1 LAIAF
6 SNSGTHNSLPV
17 EERPNAGT
25 KHERAGSVAVVVVGT
40 VVVVGIVVV
49 DGAVVVVGTVVV
61 DGTVVVAKEV
71 LKHGKRSSIVIT
83 FQSPLTCI
91 DMSYLPFWLIGSC
104 C

>member
-1 LAIAF
+1 M
-6 SNSGTHNSLPV
+6 
-17 EERPNAGT
+17 
-25 KHERAGSVAVVVVGT
+25 AVVVDGT
-40 VVVVGIVVV
+40 VVVDGIVVV

-61 DGTVVVAKEV
+61 DGSVVVAEEV

>member
-1 LAIAF
+1 M
-6 SNSGTHNSLPV
+6 
-17 EERPNAGT
+17 
-25 KHERAGSVAVVVVGT
+25 AVVVDGT
-40 VVVVGIVVV
+40 VVVVVV
-49 DGAVVVVGTVVV
+49 DGTVIVDVTVVVVGTVVV
-61 DGTVVVAKEV
+61 DGTVVVAEEV

>member
-1 LAIAF
+1 M
-6 SNSGTHNSLPV
+6 
-17 EERPNAGT
+17 
-25 KHERAGSVAVVVVGT
+25 AVVVDGT
-40 VVVVGIVVV
+40 VVVGGIVVV

-61 DGTVVVAKEV
+61 DGTVVVAEEV

>member
-1 LAIAF
+1 M
-6 SNSGTHNSLPV
+6 
-17 EERPNAGT
+17 
-25 KHERAGSVAVVVVGT
+25 AVVVDGT
-40 VVVVGIVVV
+40 VVVGGIVVV
-49 DGAVVVVGTVVV
+49 DGTVVVDGPVVVVVGTVVV
-61 DGTVVVAKEV
+61 DGTVVVAEEV

>member
-1 LAIAF
+1 M
-6 SNSGTHNSLPV
+6 
-17 EERPNAGT
+17 
-25 KHERAGSVAVVVVGT
+25 AVVVDGT
-40 VVVVGIVVV
+40 VVVDGIVVV

-61 DGTVVVAKEV
+61 DGTTVVVAEEV